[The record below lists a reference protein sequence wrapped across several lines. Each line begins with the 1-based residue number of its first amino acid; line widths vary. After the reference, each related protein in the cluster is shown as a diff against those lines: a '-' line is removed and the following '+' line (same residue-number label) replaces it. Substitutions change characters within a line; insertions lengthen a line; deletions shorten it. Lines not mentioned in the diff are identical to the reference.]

1 MNGAESL
8 VETLL
13 ACDVNVCFANPG
25 TSEMHFV
32 AALDQYPDM
41 RCILCLFE
49 GGASGAADGYFR
61 MSGKVAATLLHL
73 APGFGN
79 AFSNLHNARKA
90 HSGIVNVMGDHA
102 TYHVKYETPL
112 KGNTIGIS
120 QAISHWTRMCDDAT
134 QVASDGAEAVRA
146 ARSNGGQIA
155 TLILPANTAWEEAEK
170 SAASAPPPKL
180 RFPFDADIAAAA
192 QLLKMP
198 GAALMI
204 DGCSLY
210 GAERLIAAR
219 IAKATGCRL
228 MCPNFV
234 ARLHR
239 GVGSLLGNRLAYRLV
254 DNQPVLSETS
264 VIVLCGADRPV
275 TFFAYP
281 GKPILPEPPNCRIFE
296 LCSPDMD
303 YIATLAALAD
313 ILAATQIQIGP
324 EDLQQ
329 LDLPPRPTGPLNTEK
344 LGQCIAAHMPENCI
358 VIDEAVSSSRVVTAA
373 TMGAKQHDWLNITG
387 GAIGWGLAAAV
398 GAAVACP
405 DRKVIALEG
414 DGSAMYGIQALWTMA
429 RENLDVTTI
438 IFSNRGY
445 RILHAELANLG
456 VDSAGLNSTRLFDV
470 ANPLLDFVALAR
482 GHGVEALKVSTAEEF
497 AQAFAR
503 AMNQTGPFLI
513 EAVI

>member
-8 VETLL
+8 VETFL
-13 ACDVNVCFANPG
+13 ASNVSVCFANPG

-32 AALDQYPDM
+32 AALDRFPEM

-90 HSGIVNVMGDHA
+90 RSGIVNVMGDHA

-112 KGNTIGIS
+112 RGNTQAIS
-120 QAISHWTRMCDDAT
+120 QAISHWTRMSDDAT
-134 QVASDGAEAVRA
+134 QVATDGAEAVRA
-146 ARSNGGQIA
+146 ARSYGGQIA
-155 TLILPANTAWEEAEK
+155 TLILPANTAWEEAVRPAV
-170 SAASAPPPKL
+170 AAPSHKL
-180 RFPFDADIAAAA
+180 RLPLEADLAVAI

-204 DGCSLY
+204 DGSALY
-210 GAERLIAAR
+210 GEQRLIAAR

-228 MCPNFV
+228 MCPYLV
-234 ARLHR
+234 SRMHR
-239 GVGSLLGNRLAYRLV
+239 GVGSLLGNRMAYRLI
-254 DNQPVLSETS
+254 DNVPVLSETS
-264 VIVLCGADRPV
+264 AIVLCGADRPV

-281 GKPILPEPPNCRIFE
+281 GKQSLPEPPNCRIFD
-296 LCSPDMD
+296 LCSHEMD
-303 YIATLAALAD
+303 YIGALEALAEMVGASG
-313 ILAATQIQIGP
+313 IHIGP

-329 LDLPPRPTGPLNTEK
+329 LQLPSVPTGLLNAEK
-344 LGQCIAAHMPENCI
+344 VGQCIAALMPENCI
-358 VIDEAVSSSRVVTAA
+358 VVDEAVSSSRALAAA
-373 TMGAKQHDWLNITG
+373 TMGARPHDWLNITG
-387 GAIGWGLAAAV
+387 GSIGWGLAAAV
-398 GAAVACP
+398 GSAVACP

-438 IFSNRGY
+438 IFANRGY

-456 VDSAGLNSTRLFDV
+456 VDSAGLNSARLFDV
-470 ANPLLDFVALAR
+470 AEPNLDFVALAR
-482 GHGVEALKVSTAEEF
+482 GHGVEGLRASTAEEF
-497 AQAFAR
+497 AQAFGN
-503 AMNQTGPFLI
+503 AMKRKGPILI
-513 EAVI
+513 EAVV

>member
-13 ACDVNVCFANPG
+13 ASDVNVCFANPG

-32 AALDQYPDM
+32 TALDQFPDM

-49 GGASGAADGYFR
+49 GGTSGAADGYFR

-112 KGNTIGIS
+112 KGNTLGIS
-120 QAISHWTRMCDDAT
+120 QAISHWTRVSDDAT
-134 QVASDGAEAVRA
+134 QVATDGAEAVRA

-155 TLILPANTAWEEAEK
+155 TLILPANTAWEEAVK

-180 RFPFDADIAAAA
+180 RLPLDADVAAAA
-192 QLLKMP
+192 QMLKMP

-204 DGCSLY
+204 DGRALF
-210 GAERLIAAR
+210 GEQRLIAAR

-228 MCPNFV
+228 MCPFLV
-234 ARLHR
+234 SRVHR
-239 GVGSLLGNRLAYRLV
+239 GVGSLLGNRMAYRLAE
-254 DNQPVLSETS
+254 NMPVLSETS
-264 VIVLCGADRPV
+264 AIVLCGADRPV

-281 GKPILPEPPNCRIFE
+281 GKQILPEPPNCRIFD
-296 LCSPDMD
+296 LCGPEMD
-303 YIATLAALAD
+303 YIGTLEALAD
-313 ILAATQIQIGP
+313 NVGTGHIHIGP

-329 LDLPPRPTGPLNTEK
+329 LDLPSVPTGTLNAEK
-344 LGQCIAAHMPENCI
+344 VGQAIAALMPENCI
-358 VIDEAVSSSRVVTAA
+358 VVDEAVSSSRHVVAA
-373 TMGAKQHDWLNITG
+373 TMGARQHDWLNITG
-387 GAIGWGLAAAV
+387 GSIGWGLAAAV

-405 DRKVIALEG
+405 DRKVIAIEG

-429 RENLDVTTI
+429 RENLDVTTV

-445 RILHAELANLG
+445 RILHAELDNLG
-456 VDSAGLNSTRLFDV
+456 VEIAGLNSARLFDI
-470 ANPLLDFVALAR
+470 AEPCLDFVALAR
-482 GHGVEALKVSTAEEF
+482 GHGVEGLKASTTEEF
-497 AQAFAR
+497 AKAFGH
-503 AMNQTGPFLI
+503 AMKRKGPILI
-513 EAVI
+513 EAII